1 MDLKIYQHKE
11 QLTIVMAEYLSIY
24 PPQQAVT
31 LTGIKVQCLLE
42 SSLGLLTLNY
52 SRLRGFDL
60 RFLRY
65 IPIYYYKNQNHVIL

>member
-1 MDLKIYQHKE
+1 
-11 QLTIVMAEYLSIY
+11 MAEYLSIY